1 MLRSIVG
8 WLAVAFAGWLGAAFV
23 ASDSIQGAESLQPAA
38 ERSPRAL
45 QAVPAQQPSAVA
57 STDAALTPAA
67 QYRAVLD
74 RYCVTCHNGRLKTAD
89 LMLDAMD
96 VANPPAGAEVWE
108 KVITKLRGRA
118 MPPPNMRRPD
128 NATLDAFATY
138 LETAIDRAA
147 ATHPDPGRPALHRL
161 NRAEYVNAV
170 RDLLALDVDGSALLP
185 VDDSGYGFDNN
196 GDVLSVSPTLL
207 ERYLSA
213 ARKISRIAV
222 GDPNVRPVT
231 DAYDVPDDLVQDDR
245 MSEELPLGSR
255 GGIAIRHDFPADGEY
270 VIKVRLKRDGDRTNG
285 EGNPIRGVG
294 LKRQL
299 DIRLDDERVKLLSAG
314 GEQFGTAKQGVF
326 GVDVYN
332 EADPR
337 QDAYE
342 RGGAD
347 AGLEVQFP
355 AKAGPHQVAVAFLA
369 VDSSLPEGVF
379 RGPSNSRRGG
389 KLAEPWVER
398 VTISGPYN
406 PTSLGETPSRRK
418 IFICRPTGPETEEPC
433 ARKIL
438 TAIAHRAYR
447 RPVTQEDLRP
457 LLSLYEK
464 TRTAAGFEMGIRT
477 ALERILAGPEFLFR
491 SERDPADSGTGPY
504 RITDLELASR
514 LSFFLWST
522 IPDDQLLDL
531 AEHGKLKDPAVL
543 EQQVRR
549 MLADG
554 RSDALISN
562 FFGQWLQTRQ
572 VAELKPDVV
581 EFPEWDEN
589 LRDAFQQET
598 KLFLGSMVREDRPL
612 RDLLDAD
619 YTFVN
624 ERLARHYGIPNVY
637 GSTFRRVTLTDE
649 NRRGLL
655 GQGSILALTSYPVRT
670 SIVLRGV
677 WLLTNILAAPPP
689 APPPNVP
696 ALVERNEDGKIK
708 PMRQS
713 MEEHRANA
721 VCASCHLRMDPLG
734 FALENFNA
742 IGGWR
747 TTEADNV
754 PIDNSGSM
762 PDGTEFK
769 GPAELRKI
777 LLSRTDQFAFA
788 VTEKLLTYAMG
799 RGAEY
804 FDAPAIRKIKRSAAP
819 DYRWSSLIMGI
830 VKSEPFQMRN
840 RQP

>member
-1 MLRSIVG
+1 MVRSILG
-8 WLAVAFAGWLGAAFV
+8 WLAMAFVGWLGAALV
-23 ASDSIQGAESLQPAA
+23 ATNSLQGAE
-38 ERSPRAL
+38 PR
-45 QAVPAQQPSAVA
+45 QASAPA
-57 STDAALTPAA
+57 STDPVVPPAA
-67 QYRAVLD
+67 QYRALLD
-74 RYCVTCHNGRLKTAD
+74 RYCVTCHNGRLKTAG

-96 VANPPAGAEVWE
+96 VTNPPAGAEVWE

-128 NATLDAFATY
+128 NATIDGFATY

-147 ATHPDPGRPALHRL
+147 AMHPNPGRPALHRL

-170 RDLLALDVDGSALLP
+170 RDLLRVDVDGEALLP
-185 VDDSGYGFDNN
+185 TDDSGYGFDNN

-222 GDPNVRPVT
+222 GDPAVRPVT

-299 DIRLDDERVKLLSAG
+299 DIRLDDERLKLLSVG
-314 GEQFGTAKQGVF
+314 GEQFGAAKQGVF

-347 AGLEVQFP
+347 AGLEVRFQ
-355 AKAGPHQVAVAFLA
+355 AKAGPHHVAVAFLVA
-369 VDSSLPEGVF
+369 DSSLPEGVF
-379 RGPSNSRRGG
+379 RGPSNARRGG
-389 KLAEPWVER
+389 KFAEPWVER
-398 VTISGPYN
+398 VSISGPYN
-406 PTSLGETPSRRK
+406 PTSLGDTPSRRK

-438 TAIAHRAYR
+438 SAIAHRAYR
-447 RPVTQEDLRP
+447 RPVTEQDMRP
-457 LLSLYEK
+457 LLSLYAK
-464 TRTAAGFEMGIRT
+464 TRSTSGFEMGIRT

-491 SERDPADSGTGPY
+491 NEHDPADAGSAPY
-504 RITDLELASR
+504 RISDLELASR

-522 IPDDQLLDL
+522 IPDDRLLDL
-531 AEHGKLKDPAVL
+531 AERGKLKDPAVL

-549 MLADG
+549 MLADA
-554 RSDALISN
+554 RSDALVSN

-572 VAELKPDVV
+572 VAKLKPDVV

-598 KLFLGSMVREDRPL
+598 ELFLQSMVREDRPL
-612 RDLLDAD
+612 KDLLDAN

-637 GSTFRRVTLTDE
+637 GSTFRRVTLTDD

-696 ALVERNEDGKIK
+696 ALVERTEDGKIK

-713 MEEHRANA
+713 MEEHRANP

-769 GPAELRKI
+769 GPAELRNI
-777 LLSRTDQFAFA
+777 LLSRSDQFATA

-804 FDAPAIRKIKRSAAP
+804 FDEPAIRKIKRSAAP

-830 VKSEPFQMRN
+830 VKSEPFQMRS